1 MFGAIPIDARPNEEL
16 DKTRAVLQRM
26 TGVPAV
32 SILGAAGESGL
43 KPMMALPTMEEC
55 MDAVRRITGLD
66 NLPPAE
72 TADRVEA
79 EARARRLERVREM
92 YSRPICDAADN
103 SSDPTTIAVLIA
115 ERDSWKAK
123 AAAAQRHECAAYNQ
137 LNAMRDRAEAAEAKL
152 TTREASLHRATGARF
167 NPPGSI
173 GGP

>member
-26 TGVPAV
+26 TGVPV
-32 SILGAAGESGL
+32 GAAGESGL

-55 MDAVRRITGLD
+55 MEAVRKITGLD
-66 NLPPAE
+66 NVP
-72 TADRVEA
+72 
-79 EARARRLERVREM
+79 
-92 YSRPICDAADN
+92 SAADN
-103 SSDPTTIAVLIA
+103 SSDRTTIAVLIA
-115 ERDSWKAK
+115 ERDSWKERAHK
-123 AAAAQRHECAAYNQ
+123 AEYTSGVLKTGCEDWKRSFEALATSSVPLYRLDEVYSQ
-137 LNAMRDRAEAAEAKL
+137 LNAMRARAEAAEAKL